1 MKSYYNKFN
10 LLYEKEYNYWKNNII
25 EKWIKVDTL
34 CPNCKNNYLKEKKY
48 TNSIIN
54 PIKLKCTNKI

>member
-34 CPNCKNNYLKEKKY
+34 CPN
-48 TNSIIN
+48 
-54 PIKLKCTNKI
+54 